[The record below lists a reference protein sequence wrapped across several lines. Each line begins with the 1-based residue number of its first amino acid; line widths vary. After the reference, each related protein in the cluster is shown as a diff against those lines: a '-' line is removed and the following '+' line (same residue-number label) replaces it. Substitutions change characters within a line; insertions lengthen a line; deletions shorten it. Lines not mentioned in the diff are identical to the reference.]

1 MNQFVIIHTK
11 TNQVM
16 SGTNSE
22 NKKMTIDLFTNRV
35 ILPCSFDMQKE
46 YKVVKIQMVKQK

>member
-1 MNQFVIIHTK
+1 MNQFVIIHVK
-11 TNQVM
+11 TGQVM

-35 ILPCSFDMQKE
+35 TLPCSFDMQKE